1 MTLEEARNEVGNIK
15 DFCHSVCISCTAN
28 DWFCPTYC
36 VELEKA
42 CRMPFEKLLKSYA
55 RNDGDIWKV
64 IRYIKRYQE
73 G

>member
-1 MTLEEARNEVGNIK
+1 MKLEEARNEVGNIT

-42 CRMPFEKLLKSYA
+42 YRMPFEKILKSYA

-64 IRYIKRYQE
+64 VRYIKRYKE
-73 G
+73 T